1 MHKKPAPLLSE
12 HKSFYH
18 IDADEVY
25 DHWHQCH
32 PPYIIG
38 FDSALETYATPQCN
52 RLVDITP
59 LYELMGDLDFQDL
72 SSIDEDRYKQISNLN
87 IGKQYWL
94 YHTLK
99 RDKLFWT
106 PPTGVLTDGNEIHFH
121 PGSSRASSIVK
132 TGFTSNKMV
141 VWTDGREIK
150 GGHQLSYEEWDD
162 IFKPVNSDQVRWD
175 AFVHKHHVGYISNT
189 KMVESQFEFSMDSFN
204 TGLQTILDL
213 LRKCTITNKKSSPLT
228 PDDLE
233 ILYEVVEG
241 TEKLE
246 NDALIV
252 ELTK

>member
-1 MHKKPAPLLSE
+1 MKKPAPLLSKT
-12 HKSFYH
+12 KSFYH

-32 PPYIIG
+32 PPYIIS
-38 FDSALETYATPQCN
+38 FDSARETYATPQCN

-72 SSIDEDRYKQISNLN
+72 SSIDNDIDRYNRLLN

-94 YHTLK
+94 YNTLK
-99 RDKLFWT
+99 QDKIFWT

-121 PGSSRASSIVK
+121 PGSLRASSIVK

-162 IFKPVNSDQVRWD
+162 IFKSVNSDQVRWD
-175 AFVHKHHVGYISNT
+175 AFVHKHHAGYISDT
-189 KMVESQFEFSMDSFN
+189 KMVESQFTFSMGSFG
-204 TGLQTILDL
+204 TGFDALLHIL
-213 LRKCTITNKKSSPLT
+213 RRCTITNKKSSPLT
-228 PDDLE
+228 PGDLE
-233 ILYEVVEG
+233 ILYEVTED